1 MKKILSLGRVPGRAV
16 AMLIL
21 SAACGLLIALWQPA
35 PSMTRAYAD
44 DGAAAVAEKAEAAVH
59 GLAAAAPESDADA
72 ARAIRADG
80 SDQMLPA
87 DSGKTITVTADG
99 VTTVVELYGG
109 TVADALA
116 KAGVT
121 LSETDECFPATNVL
135 LTGGM
140 TVSVSRVSYEEVTT
154 TEAIA
159 FKTVRQNDN
168 TLSKG
173 KTKVAQAG
181 QKGVRTIV
189 TRVRRT
195 DGEITSQEVLRD
207 EVTTEPV
214 DQIVLVGTKP
224 VYGIY
229 HGMEVSFNKQTGSI
243 DLAAQAALIGTGSTP
258 GSSGWRAKI
267 NGDGTITDQFGDTI
281 SYQTVVSG
289 RATAYYAKPGAGT
302 STGRLASYG
311 VVAVDP
317 KVIPYGTKMFICSA
331 DGSLVYGY
339 AIAGDTGGT
348 LMKGTVLVDL
358 YYNNYNQC
366 VWFGSKKMNIYILE

>member
-72 ARAIRADG
+72 ARTIRADG

-109 TVADALA
+109 TVAD
-116 KAGVT
+116 
-121 LSETDECFPATNVL
+121 
-135 LTGGM
+135 
-140 TVSVSRVSYEEVTT
+140 
-154 TEAIA
+154 
-159 FKTVRQNDN
+159 
-168 TLSKG
+168 
-173 KTKVAQAG
+173 
-181 QKGVRTIV
+181 
-189 TRVRRT
+189 
-195 DGEITSQEVLRD
+195 
-207 EVTTEPV
+207 
-214 DQIVLVGTKP
+214 

-281 SYQTVVSG
+281 SYQTVISG
-289 RATAYYAKPGAGT
+289 RATAYYAKAGSGT

-317 KVIPYGTKMFICSA
+317 KVIPYGTKMFI
-331 DGSLVYGY
+331 
-339 AIAGDTGGT
+339 
-348 LMKGTVLVDL
+348 
-358 YYNNYNQC
+358 
-366 VWFGSKKMNIYILE
+366 